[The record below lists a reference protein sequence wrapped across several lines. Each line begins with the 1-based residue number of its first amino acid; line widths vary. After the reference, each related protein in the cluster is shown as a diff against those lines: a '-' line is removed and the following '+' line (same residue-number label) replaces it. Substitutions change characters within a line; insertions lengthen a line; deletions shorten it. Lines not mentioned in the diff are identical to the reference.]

1 LLANLIDVSE
11 MPPGQAELASALR
24 ISLLRAARRLR
35 SQRVNTAVTL
45 SQLSA
50 LATVC
55 KSGPLSAGEI
65 AAIERVQPP
74 SMTKILASLE
84 NAGWVVRSSHPDDR
98 RQSIIEITPAGR
110 DLLADETK
118 ARDEWLAKRL
128 VEFSAEDLRKV
139 GEAVEVLDKLGSE

>member
-1 LLANLIDVSE
+1 VSQT
-11 MPPGQAELASALR
+11 PPDHAQLASALR
-24 ISLLRAARRLR
+24 LSLLRAARRLR

-50 LATVC
+50 LATVGKC
-55 KSGPLSAGEI
+55 GPLSAGEI

-84 NAGWVVRSSHPDDR
+84 SSGWVERSSQPDDR
-98 RQSIIEITPAGR
+98 RQSIIAITPAGR
-110 DLLADETK
+110 DLLADETR

-128 VEFSAEDLRKV
+128 VEFSAEDLRKL
-139 GEAVEVLDKLGSE
+139 GEAVEVLDRLGSE

>member
-1 LLANLIDVSE
+1 MSAPVLT
-11 MPPGQAELASALR
+11 AELASALR
-24 ISLLRAARRLR
+24 LSLLRAVRRLR

-50 LATVC
+50 LATVGKC
-55 KSGPLSAGEI
+55 GPLSAGEI

-84 NAGWVVRSSHPDDR
+84 NAGWVQRSCHPDDR

-110 DLLADETK
+110 DLLADETR
-118 ARDEWLAKRL
+118 ARDQWLAKRL
-128 VEFSAEDLRKV
+128 VEFSAEDLRKLA
-139 GEAVEVLDKLGSE
+139 EAIEVLDRLGSE

>member
-1 LLANLIDVSE
+1 MTE
-11 MPPGQAELASALR
+11 TPPDHAQLASALR
-24 ISLLRAARRLR
+24 LSLLRAARRLR
-35 SQRVNTAVTL
+35 AQRVNTSATL

-50 LATVC
+50 LATIC

-84 NAGWVVRSSHPDDR
+84 QAGWIERTSQPEDR
-98 RQSIIEITPAGR
+98 RQSIIAITSAGR
-110 DLLADETK
+110 DLLAEETR

-128 VEFSAEDLRKV
+128 VEFSAEDLRTL

>member
-1 LLANLIDVSE
+1 MSQT
-11 MPPGQAELASALR
+11 PPDHAQLASALR
-24 ISLLRAARRLR
+24 LSLLRAARRLR
-35 SQRVNTAVTL
+35 AQRVDTSATL

-50 LATVC
+50 LATIC

-84 NAGWVVRSSHPDDR
+84 LSGWIERTSHPDDR
-98 RQSIIEITPAGR
+98 RQSIIAITPAGQN
-110 DLLADETK
+110 LLAEETR

-128 VEFSAEDLRKV
+128 VEFSVEDLRKL
-139 GEAVEVLDKLGSE
+139 GEAVEVLDRLGSE

>member
-1 LLANLIDVSE
+1 MTDT
-11 MPPGQAELASALR
+11 PPDHAQLASALR
-24 ISLLRAARRLR
+24 LSLLRAARRLR
-35 SQRVNTAVTL
+35 AQRVNTSATL

-50 LATVC
+50 LATIC

-84 NAGWVVRSSHPDDR
+84 QAGWIERTSQPEDR
-98 RQSIIEITPAGR
+98 RQSIIAITSAGR
-110 DLLADETK
+110 DLLAEETR

-128 VEFSAEDLRKV
+128 VEFSDEDLRKLA
-139 GEAVEVLDKLGSE
+139 EAIEVLDRLGTE

>member
-1 LLANLIDVSE
+1 MNVSQT
-11 MPPGQAELASALR
+11 PPGQAELASALR
-24 ISLLRAARRLR
+24 LSLLRAARRLR

-50 LATVC
+50 LATVG
-55 KSGPLSAGEI
+55 KYGPLSAGEI

-84 NAGWVVRSSHPDDR
+84 SSGWVERSSQPEDR
-98 RQSIIEITPAGR
+98 RQSIIAITSAGR
-110 DLLADETK
+110 DLLADETR

-128 VEFSAEDLRKV
+128 VEFSDDDLRKLS
-139 GEAVEVLDKLGSE
+139 EAVEVLDRLGSE

>member
-1 LLANLIDVSE
+1 MNVSQT
-11 MPPGQAELASALR
+11 PPDHTELASALR
-24 ISLLRAARRLR
+24 LSLLRTARRLR

-50 LATVC
+50 LATVGKC
-55 KSGPLSAGEI
+55 GPLSAGEI

-84 NAGWVVRSSHPDDR
+84 SSGWVERSSQPDDR
-98 RQSIIEITPAGR
+98 RQSIIAITSAGR
-110 DLLADETK
+110 ELLADETR

-128 VEFSAEDLRKV
+128 VEFSAGDLRKLS
-139 GEAVEVLDKLGSE
+139 EAVEVLDRLGSE